1 MCPTRWTVRAEALT
15 SIAENYVL
23 QMTWEAAKDAVRD
36 TDVRARIGGVAAQM
50 ERFDFYFGVELGR
63 KLLNIVDN
71 LSRTLQAT
79 AISACEGQKI
89 ISLTVAT
96 LQSIRSDEIFD
107 MFWEYI
113 ENHFHD
119 GERYQ
124 NDMRLEKVHQS
135 IQKQLKITIEGFT
148 LKQLTLL
155 HRLLVTDLIKK
166 DSTCYRN

>member
-1 MCPTRWTVRAEALT
+1 MCPTRWTVSVEALT
-15 SIAENYVL
+15 SIAENYDVL

-36 TDVRARIGGVAAQM
+36 TEMRARIGGVAAEM

-107 MFWEYI
+107 MF
-113 ENHFHD
+113 
-119 GERYQ
+119 
-124 NDMRLEKVHQS
+124 
-135 IQKQLKITIEGFT
+135 
-148 LKQLTLL
+148 
-155 HRLLVTDLIKK
+155 
-166 DSTCYRN
+166 